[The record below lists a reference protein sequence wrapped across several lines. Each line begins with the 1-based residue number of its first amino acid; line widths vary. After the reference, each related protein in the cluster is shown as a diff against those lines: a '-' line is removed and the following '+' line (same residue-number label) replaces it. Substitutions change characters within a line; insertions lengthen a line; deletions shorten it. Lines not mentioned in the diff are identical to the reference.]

1 MEVSPNSTTEPL
13 NMYDYMNNYFM
24 NPYVFAILVII
35 ILVYILTS
43 VYLGK
48 SSTQEMGQAQ
58 FSSGDGIVKIYG
70 IVGIVMLVVLVA
82 LNGLQYYYGTDIFAS
97 IKNIF
102 RGIPQVDIKVFPDL
116 LQETQNLI
124 QNNGRYDERGANKN
138 SILNQGLNKN
148 NILNQGLNQNSILNQ
163 RLNKNSI
170 SNQVSNK
177 NSISNQVFNIP
188 GNTYKYDDAKALCT
202 AYGGRLATYNEVE
215 SAYNNG
221 AEWCNYGWSDGQMA
235 LFPTQKQTYTNLQKI
250 KGHEHDCGRP
260 GVNGGYIANPLVKF
274 GVNCYGNKRK
284 INNEEQHLMEV
295 TTAYP
300 KTEEDLA
307 FERSVNYWKTKLND
321 ILVSPFN
328 YDSWNKL

>member
-13 NMYDYMNNYFM
+13 NMYDYMNKYFM

-35 ILVYILTS
+35 IIVYILTS

-48 SSTQEMGQAQ
+48 SSTQEMSQAQ
-58 FSSGDGIVKIYG
+58 FSSSDGIIKIYG
-70 IVGIVMLVVLVA
+70 IVGLVMLVVLVA

-102 RGIPQVDIKVFPDL
+102 QGIPQVDIKVFPDS
-116 LQETQNLI
+116 LQETQNLN
-124 QNNGRYDERGANKN
+124 QNNGRYGERGANKN
-138 SILNQGLNKN
+138 SISNQG
-148 NILNQGLNQNSILNQ
+148 
-163 RLNKNSI
+163 LNKNSI
-170 SNQVSNK
+170 SNQGLNK
-177 NSISNQVFNIP
+177 NSISNQGLNKNSILNQVFNVP

-235 LFPTQKQTYTNLQKI
+235 LFPTQNQTYKNLQKI

-328 YDSWNKL
+328 YNSWNKL